1 MKCSNYVL
9 TGLAILLL
17 WGCAQMRG
25 LEGGAKDETP
35 PKLTAMS
42 IDSLATQFQGN
53 GFVLSFSEWVQ
64 AANAQEVLVSPSL
77 KQNVTLKAVKN
88 RVAVSW
94 NDTLLPNTTYTFEF
108 GGAISDITEGNKAA
122 VSLVFSTGAT
132 LDSARIAGNLV
143 DGISGEVPQ
152 KAMVVLYADSL
163 FAKPVYVRRPDA
175 KGDYLFEHLP
185 NKAFYVAAFNDA
197 NENRMWDEDESGDFY
212 EYPYETNNT
221 WKLNFHLAPR
231 VVQKLNLDAF
241 KTDSVGGGFFPKN
254 IGLQFPIQLS
264 GTNAERPV
272 VAGSYQEHDTLFF
285 AMKGTPVAGF
295 QAIRTEYNGQVD
307 TLSAVFNPD
316 ARLKAFQVIQVG
328 KQLPGTKALVKLPCA
343 ASLLKY
349 EVPVKMNGIEVMATL
364 TPTPSPLHYIIETFA
379 SKEECKGKL
388 TGVVLP
394 GSFKTVYGTQNDSL
408 PFTID
413 YLLPENL
420 GDLALHF
427 SYEEEKSIQRFVELR
442 DSKGNVVAQQRFAS
456 TLVFSGLRPDSYSVR
471 VVQDANGNG
480 VYDIADTF
488 KKRRPE
494 ATVVFAKPI
503 EVRANWSVKMNLEL

>member
-1 MKCSNYVL
+1 M
-9 TGLAILLL
+9 
-17 WGCAQMRG
+17 
-25 LEGGAKDETP
+25 
-35 PKLTAMS
+35 
-42 IDSLATQFQGN
+42 
-53 GFVLSFSEWVQ
+53 
-64 AANAQEVLVSPSL
+64 
-77 KQNVTLKAVKN
+77 
-88 RVAVSW
+88 
-94 NDTLLPNTTYTFEF
+94 
-108 GGAISDITEGNKAA
+108 
-122 VSLVFSTGAT
+122 
-132 LDSARIAGNLV
+132 
-143 DGISGEVPQ
+143 
-152 KAMVVLYADSL
+152 
-163 FAKPVYVRRPDA
+163 RRPDA

-212 EYPYETNNT
+212 EYPYETSNK

-295 QAIRTEYNGQVD
+295 QAIHTEYNGQVD

-427 SYEEEKSIQRFVELR
+427 SYEEEKTIQRFVELR